1 MRIVAVEEQLFA
13 LFEAKSAPPA
23 TGSRG
28 LAGYRQSSLR
38 DLATVEVR
46 PIEST
51 KSDADIVAAAAEGA
65 SDDGE
70 AEAADAARAE
80 AERLEAE
87 KKKAAAAAKAARRF
101 EPRVRE
107 EVALGSVGSFE
118 GFDWR
123 YLERESG
130 LGALDRGEYQ
140 DAAE

>member
-1 MRIVAVEEQLFA
+1 M
-13 LFEAKSAPPA
+13 
-23 TGSRG
+23 
-28 LAGYRQSSLR
+28 
-38 DLATVEVR
+38 R

-70 AEAADAARAE
+70 AEAADEARAE